1 MRASLLLWSLCPGAP
16 LGAAQDGR
24 VVLGLG
30 VSHRPLSAMRSCLEA
45 MVGAMY
51 AVADGEP
58 MPTTV
63 LTPNHT
69 AAAAM
74 CVNVLR

>member
-1 MRASLLLWSLCPGAP
+1 
-16 LGAAQDGR
+16 
-24 VVLGLG
+24 
-30 VSHRPLSAMRSCLEA
+30 MRSCLEA